1 MQANNIFSAYL
12 CFEQLPDEVRTRH
25 KIKAGAVAKVPRYD
39 LVKMA
44 GYCKALSALT
54 NNKGMAVF
62 YLVETRGRINSPDS
76 RRADRNL
83 QGKNSL
89 NVSSVYL
96 LDCEPKGGRLVGYGN
111 PPRDKTFSKD
121 KRPNPFYDSRNDGFI
136 FLISDE
142 WKRIELLII
151 PNGYNTV
158 LGNAK
163 ALQDGVYDE
172 ALETMRKAAT
182 PFFEY

>member
-1 MQANNIFSAYL
+1 MTIDEAIKHCLEVA
-12 CFEQLPDEVRTRH
+12 EQQEADSFIDRWSDDDEWSER
-25 KIKAGAVAKVPRYD
+25 
-39 LVKMA
+39 
-44 GYCKALSALT
+44 
-54 NNKGMAVF
+54 
-62 YLVETRGRINSPDS
+62 
-76 RRADRNL
+76 
-83 QGKNSL
+83 
-89 NVSSVYL
+89 SSVYL

-111 PPRDKTFSKD
+111 PPRDETFSKD

-142 WKRIELLII
+142 WRRIELLII